1 MRQWLSCHIDLSFF
15 AWRMQSPASASRLW
29 TSQTLLCAPAAR
41 GALVKCLE
49 TPDTIERAAA
59 PLSLGFSFP
68 KIAHEL
74 KFSLF
79 VFMYVHVTEYR
90 WGSP

>member
-1 MRQWLSCHIDLSFF
+1 MRQWLSCHIDLSFI

-29 TSQTLLCAPAAR
+29 TSQTLICALASR
-41 GALVKCLE
+41 VALVKCLE

-59 PLSLGFSFP
+59 PLSLGLSFP
-68 KIAHEL
+68 KIVHQL
-74 KFSLF
+74 KFYLF